1 MHIGVPR
8 ETGPHERRVGLTPW
22 AAGHLVRLGHT
33 VVVEKG
39 AGAGARFTDDE
50 YAAAGATVV
59 YSREEA
65 FKRADVVLC
74 VTLLRG
80 DDLDLLRPESVLCGF
95 HHLSVAPR
103 AVVER
108 LCGLRMT
115 TIGYE
120 LVEDAEG
127 RRPLLIP
134 MSEMAGEMAVYVA
147 GHYLQNEEGGLIGS
161 MAMIGALTAGLF
173 GRWVVRT
180 GERILNRMPI
190 IRSVYGA
197 IKQIFETVLAQ
208 QSRAFREVV
217 LVEFPR
223 REAWTIG
230 FVTAR
235 TQGEIA
241 RLMPNDL
248 LTLYVPTTPNVTG
261 GYMLFVPRKDVVPLS
276 MSVEDAWKLV
286 ISIGIVTPPDRLV
299 PPSPGPQQPDGRI
312 ALKEVE

>member
-1 MHIGVPR
+1 MGRLRAYFLAGVLITAPLGITIYVAVVFIAFIDNSVIPLIPEHYLPYR
-8 ETGPHERRVGLTPW
+8 IPGL
-22 AAGHLVRLGHT
+22 GLII
-33 VVVEKG
+33 VVV
-39 AGAGARFTDDE
+39 A
-50 YAAAGATVV
+50 
-59 YSREEA
+59 
-65 FKRADVVLC
+65 L
-74 VTLLRG
+74 TL
-80 DDLDLLRPESVLCGF
+80 
-95 HHLSVAPR
+95 
-103 AVVER
+103 
-108 LCGLRMT
+108 
-115 TIGYE
+115 
-120 LVEDAEG
+120 
-127 RRPLLIP
+127 
-134 MSEMAGEMAVYVA
+134 
-147 GHYLQNEEGGLIGS
+147 
-161 MAMIGALTAGLF
+161 IGALTAGLF

>member
-1 MHIGVPR
+1 MGRLRAYFLAGVLITAP
-8 ETGPHERRVGLTPW
+8 
-22 AAGHLVRLGHT
+22 LGIT
-33 VVVEKG
+33 IYV
-39 AGAGARFTDDE
+39 
-50 YAAAGATVV
+50 
-59 YSREEA
+59 
-65 FKRADVVLC
+65 
-74 VTLLRG
+74 
-80 DDLDLLRPESVLCGF
+80 
-95 HHLSVAPR
+95 
-103 AVVER
+103 AVVF
-108 LCGLRMT
+108 
-115 TIGYE
+115 IAFIDNS
-120 LVEDAEG
+120 VI
-127 RRPLLIP
+127 PLIP
-134 MSEMAGEMAVYVA
+134 E
-147 GHYLQNEEGGLIGS
+147 HYLPYRIPGLGLITIQARLIKMLGGS
-161 MAMIGALTAGLF
+161 ITP
-173 GRWVVRT
+173 R
-180 GERILNRMPI
+180 RILNRMPI